1 MHFGL
6 TIFPTEYSIS
16 MVELGRAAEE
26 RKFESIWVSEHSH
39 IPASRRTP
47 FPGGGDLPKMYYDL
61 MEPFVALSAAAAV
74 TETLKVATGT
84 AASPG
89 TSK

>member
-1 MHFGL
+1 MHCGV
-6 TIFPTEYSIS
+6 TIFPTDYSIS
-16 MVELGRAAEE
+16 PVALARAAEE
-26 RKFESIWVSEHSH
+26 RGFESLWVPEHSH

-47 FPGGGDLPKMYYDL
+47 FPGGGDLPKMYYDV